1 MTGKGEGNFEK
12 FSKSPPFEI
21 SSLSDILYLINSRN
35 LPGTESEP
43 PAELDGAR
51 ISFIRGHS
59 RLALRSIDAML
70 RGLDPSD
77 RGYLDIVAL
86 RLLIV
91 AMTGEDAESL
101 IAEAGKSYQTG
112 STALDVMT
120 LCLKANEC
128 WYTGDLVQGLW
139 LNQVAVEQACNAAPI
154 WKFYANFLLAKRLID
169 IHVPYQADRI
179 IQETR
184 EIARS
189 AGLFV
194 FGPMPEALEAVRHW
208 QEGRLDEAER
218 SAQLTV
224 RLSRQYTSTFGVKM
238 ALSVLA
244 MVSLG
249 RADWAKTAEYLE
261 VSRTRPELYGMPDSV
276 GRAECGEVALVHARS
291 GPRAAAEQIRARWDL
306 LGIGSGFFVEDPAR
320 PAWLISVA
328 VRAGDVELGE
338 RLLGEIEHLVEIN
351 PGVAVLR
358 TAADSARAAMAGD
371 RLELPTVLPP
381 AHPATAPAASPGGP
395 DGPDGPGR
403 PGGRIRQDGQNGPG
417 GQGGRD
423 APDVPDVRRTAPGR
437 AGTGAVASTSDA
449 SALVARLTRR
459 ELEIARLVGRGM
471 TNQGAAQQL
480 GLSPHTVSFHLRN
493 VFRKLSVSTR
503 VRLSTIMLQAEPD
516 LPGGAA
522 PGSASCP

>member
-12 FSKSPPFEI
+12 LSNSPPFDI
-21 SSLSDILYLINSRN
+21 SSLSDILYLINSRD

-51 ISFIRGHS
+51 ISFIRGRS

-70 RGLDPSD
+70 RDMDPSD

-120 LCLKANEC
+120 LCLKANKC
-128 WYTGDLVQGLW
+128 WYTGDLIQGLW
-139 LNQVAVEQACNAAPI
+139 LNQVAVEQARDAAPI

-218 SAQLTV
+218 AAQLTI

-276 GRAECGEVALVHARS
+276 GRAECGEVALAHARS

-306 LGIGSGFFVEDPAR
+306 LGTGSGFFVEDPAR

-328 VRAGDVELGE
+328 VRAGDVELGR

-371 RLELPTVLPP
+371 RLELSTVLPP
-381 AHPATAPAASPGGP
+381 AHPAAAPAPASFRDGPCGRSGPGGP
-395 DGPDGPGR
+395 G
-403 PGGRIRQDGQNGPG
+403 RQDGQGM
-417 GQGGRD
+417 
-423 APDVPDVRRTAPGR
+423 PDVPDVRRTDPER
-437 AGTGAVASTSDA
+437 AGTDAVASASDA

-471 TNQGAAQQL
+471 TNQGAAQRL

-493 VFRKLSVSTR
+493 VFRKLSISTR

-516 LPGGAA
+516 LPGGTAA
-522 PGSASCP
+522 VPNRRHDNRR

>member
-1 MTGKGEGNFEK
+1 M
-12 FSKSPPFEI
+12 
-21 SSLSDILYLINSRN
+21 D
-35 LPGTESEP
+35 SEAEP
-43 PAELDGAR
+43 LAELDEAR

-70 RGLDPSD
+70 RGMDPSA
-77 RGYLDIVAL
+77 REYLDIVAL
-86 RLLIV
+86 RLLVV
-91 AMTGEDAESL
+91 AMTGEDAGSL

-112 STALDVMT
+112 SKALDVMA
-120 LCLKANEC
+120 LCLKANRC
-128 WYTGDLVQGLW
+128 WYAGDLIQGLW
-139 LNQVAVEQACNAAPI
+139 LNQVAVEQARNAAPM

-179 IQETR
+179 IQDTR
-184 EIARS
+184 ELAGS

-218 SAQLTV
+218 SAQLTI
-224 RLSRQYTSTFGVKM
+224 RLSQQYASTFGVKI

-261 VSRTRPELYGMPDSV
+261 VSRTRSELYGMPDSV
-276 GRAECGEVALVHARS
+276 ARAECGEVALAYAQA
-291 GPRAAAEQIRARWDL
+291 GPRAAAEQIRVRWAR
-306 LGIGSGFFVEDPAR
+306 LGTGSGFFVEDPAR
-320 PAWLISVA
+320 PAWLIAVA
-328 VRAGDVELGE
+328 GQAGDIALGE

-351 PGVAVLR
+351 PGVAVLE

-371 RLELPTVLPP
+371 RLELSTVLPLT
-381 AHPATAPAASPGGP
+381 HPTAAPASF
-395 DGPDGPGR
+395 
-403 PGGRIRQDGQNGPG
+403 PG
-417 GQGGRD
+417 GQS
-423 APDVPDVRRTAPGR
+423 APNVRRTAR
-437 AGTGAVASTSDA
+437 EQTDTDAVASTSDA

-480 GLSPHTVSFHLRN
+480 GLSPHTVNFHLRN
-493 VFRKLSVSTR
+493 VFRKLSISTR
-503 VRLSTIMLQAEPD
+503 VRLSTIMLQAEPIM
-516 LPGGAA
+516 LQAEHNQPGGVATA
-522 PGSASCP
+522 SARRHDTRR

>member
-12 FSKSPPFEI
+12 FSNSPPFDI

-59 RLALRSIDAML
+59 RHALRSIDAML

-139 LNQVAVEQACNAAPI
+139 LNQVAVEQARDAAPI

-218 SAQLTV
+218 AAQLTV

-276 GRAECGEVALVHARS
+276 GRAECGAVALAHARS

-306 LGIGSGFFVEDPAR
+306 LGTGSGFFVEDPAR

-358 TAADSARAAMAGD
+358 TAADSARAAMAGG

-381 AHPATAPAASPGGP
+381 AHPATAPAAY
-395 DGPDGPGR
+395 PDGPGG
-403 PGGRIRQDGQNGPG
+403 PGGRVRPDGQNG
-417 GQGGRD
+417 QGGPD
-423 APDVPDVRRTAPGR
+423 APDVRRTAPDR
-437 AGTGAVASTSDA
+437 AGTGAVASASDA

-493 VFRKLSVSTR
+493 VFRKLSISTR

>member
-12 FSKSPPFEI
+12 LSNSPPFDI
-21 SSLSDILYLINSRN
+21 SSLSDVLYLINSRN
-35 LPGTESEP
+35 LSESEAEP
-43 PAELDGAR
+43 LAELDAAR

-70 RGLDPSD
+70 RGMDPSV
-77 RGYLDIVAL
+77 REYLDVVAL
-86 RLLIV
+86 RLLVV

-101 IAEAGKSYQTG
+101 ITEAGKSYQTG

-128 WYTGDLVQGLW
+128 WYAGDLIQGLW
-139 LNQVAVEQACNAAPI
+139 LNQVAVEQARNAAPI

-179 IQETR
+179 IQDTR
-184 EIARS
+184 ELAGS

-218 SAQLTV
+218 SAQLTI
-224 RLSRQYTSTFGVKM
+224 RLSQQYTSTFGVKM

-261 VSRTRPELYGMPDSV
+261 VSRTRSELYGMPDSV
-276 GRAECGEVALVHARS
+276 ARAECGEIALAYAQA
-291 GPRAAAEQIRARWDL
+291 GPRAAAEQIRARWAL
-306 LGIGSGFFVEDPAR
+306 LGTGSGFFVEDPAR
-320 PAWLISVA
+320 PAWLVA
-328 VRAGDVELGE
+328 VAGQAGDIALRE
-338 RLLGEIEHLVEIN
+338 RLLGEIEHLVGIN
-351 PGVAVLR
+351 QGVAVLE

-371 RLELPTVLPP
+371 RLELSTVLPLT
-381 AHPATAPAASPGGP
+381 HPATAPASF
-395 DGPDGPGR
+395 
-403 PGGRIRQDGQNGPG
+403 PG
-417 GQGGRD
+417 GQS
-423 APDVPDVRRTAPGR
+423 VPGVPNLRPTAR
-437 AGTGAVASTSDA
+437 EQTGTDAVASTPDA

-480 GLSPHTVSFHLRN
+480 GLSPHTVNFHLRN
-493 VFRKLSVSTR
+493 VFRKLSISTR
-503 VRLSTIMLQAEPD
+503 VRLSTIMLQAE
-516 LPGGAA
+516 GHQ
-522 PGSASCP
+522 PGSADTDPTRHHDTRR